1 MWNSLTNIYFL
12 FFHRPFIVF
21 WSMNTFENHLECI
34 WLNKSISHFSS
45 TKKEVSQR
53 YLFSYY
59 ETRKK
64 SILVNIELYNVDEQ
78 IKNHF
83 YWKRINC
90 LFSYSWY
97 ASQDIIFLAFSFCRH
112 VMRTKSYR
120 RNDVALFR
128 PLSRLEKT
136 SFFLFLFM
144 NKLISKKTVIESSQY
159 VKRNNMEQKFGS
171 YLYCLM
177 KGSIVWKVQL

>member
-1 MWNSLTNIYFL
+1 MDMNYVKFFNKYLFSLLSSTIY
-12 FFHRPFIVF
+12 RF
-21 WSMNTFENHLECI
+21 WSMNTIENHLECI

-83 YWKRINC
+83 Y
-90 LFSYSWY
+90 
-97 ASQDIIFLAFSFCRH
+97 
-112 VMRTKSYR
+112 
-120 RNDVALFR
+120 
-128 PLSRLEKT
+128 
-136 SFFLFLFM
+136 
-144 NKLISKKTVIESSQY
+144 
-159 VKRNNMEQKFGS
+159 
-171 YLYCLM
+171 
-177 KGSIVWKVQL
+177 